1 MNKFRA
7 WTIALAQICAL
18 LLFAAT
24 LFAQTTTTGDLSGT
38 IADPTGAVI
47 PNAQITI
54 KNADTGATQ
63 TTKANSTGFYK
74 FSLLQPGTYD
84 VTATAS
90 GFQSVM
96 QQVRVSV
103 GSSVSTDLHLALSSG
118 HEVVEVS
125 GQAATIETEDANINT
140 TFEAKQ
146 IELLPNPGNDMSAVA
161 LTTPGTV
168 MNTAGGAMFGG
179 GNFEVYGLPA
189 TSNLFTVDG
198 ANYNDP
204 YFNINNTG
212 ATNLSLGLND
222 VEESNVVLNGYSGS
236 YGGLAGAN
244 VNYSTKSGTNAF
256 HGNAIWWWNG
266 SVLDANDYFRDQK
279 NGLAGKNVDPVPFV
293 NANQW
298 ATSIG
303 GPIKKNKAF
312 FFFDYEGIKLAIP
325 SPVQFNVPTTAFG
338 NAIISNLNSATG
350 ANLPNSVPFYQHLFS
365 LYGGVSQAG
374 ASALPAGTDPA
385 NNAATGPGCADV
397 SPSTEAAFVAFSTAP
412 CAVQVAG
419 GGSAKTH
426 DVFYAGRVDINLSN
440 SDKLFV
446 RTEHEHGLQA
456 TYTDPISSV
465 FNAQSDQPQ
474 WQANLQETHTFGSD
488 KVNTFNSSLLWYSAG
503 FALTNPSAALSPTTG
518 LAGVDT
524 IGFLD
529 GSLQA
534 LGGLDIVFPQ
544 GRNITQYQFVDD
556 FSWVHGRHNFK
567 VGANFRRDDISDQ
580 NFTIL
585 NPYILEFSLDQ
596 FANGGGASFDLQNFP
611 THTEVPIALYQL
623 GVYAA
628 DDVRVSNKL
637 KLTLSV
643 RLDHLS
649 NPVCQTNC
657 FQRLTSSFDTVS
669 HTGPVNAAIASG
681 QHQAFPS
688 VTAIAVQ
695 PKIGFAYALSQKTVL
710 RGGIGIFADSLPT
723 GAIDGFLQ
731 QAPLDLGFAEVNVA
745 PIAPVEAGSVN
756 SVLAAQAAGFKAN
769 YSGGALSCGVPGS
782 TANCVPQFSFENANK
797 GIVPRYYEWSFELQR
812 DIGWHTTLDAMY
824 VGNHGSHEEISNGAA
839 NAFCCGAGQLPSN
852 SPTFGDLPTA
862 PPDPRFGQVT
872 TVSNI
877 ANSNYHGLVTSVRHS
892 FGGGFTFQA
901 SYTWSHALDEISNNS
916 LSPFGLNTTGLYADV
931 IFPQDPYNI
940 RKYNYGNADYDVRHS
955 FVANY
960 VWDNALRHLTSAGPN
975 VLLKGWS
982 FSGTVFRH
990 SGLPMTIF
998 DNTDTSALSGS
1009 GYGAGTQYIFANVVG
1024 SPNPNCSGS
1033 AAEVDS
1039 AGNASHQ
1046 CWGGMAGF
1054 SDPATTYGNQR
1065 RNQFRGPGFFDTD
1078 FAIEKGFGLPGWEGS
1093 QFSLGARFFNV
1104 LNHPN
1109 FDYPIM
1115 NANNPQV
1122 GQIIQTVSTPTS
1134 PFGSG
1139 LGADASPRIIQ
1150 LQLKLTF

>member
-24 LFAQTTTTGDLSGT
+24 LFAQTTTTGELSGT
-38 IADPTGAVI
+38 VADPTGAVI
-47 PNAQITI
+47 PNAQLTI

-63 TTKANSTGFYK
+63 AAKSNSSGFYK

-90 GFQSVM
+90 GFQSVV

-103 GSSVSTDLHLALSSG
+103 GSSVSADLHLALSSG

-212 ATNLSLGLND
+212 ATNLSLGLNEVD
-222 VEESNVVLNGYSGS
+222 ESNVVLNGYSGS

-244 VNYSTKSGTNAF
+244 VNYVTKSGGNAF
-256 HGNAIWWWNG
+256 HGNATWWWNG
-266 SVLDANDYFRDQK
+266 SSLDANDYFRDQK
-279 NGLAGKNVDPVPFV
+279 NGLAGKDLFPVPFV

-298 ATSIG
+298 AASIG
-303 GPIKKNKAF
+303 GPIKKDKAF

-325 SPVQFNVPTTAFG
+325 SPVQFNLPTPAFQTAVI
-338 NAIISNLNSATG
+338 ANLNSPTG

-365 LYGGVSQAG
+365 LYNGVNQAG
-374 ASALPAGTDPA
+374 ASALPGGGCSDVTTLNGT
-385 NNAATGPGCADV
+385 
-397 SPSTEAAFVAFSTAP
+397 AFGTSNP
-412 CAVQVAG
+412 CAVQIAG

-426 DVFYAGRVDINLSN
+426 DVFYAGRVDVNLSN

-474 WQANLQETHTFGSD
+474 WQANAQETHAFGAD

-518 LAGVDT
+518 LAGVGL

-529 GSLQA
+529 GSLQTA
-534 LGGLDIVFPQ
+534 GGLDAIFPQ

-567 VGANFRRDDISDQ
+567 VGANFRRDNISDQ
-580 NFTIL
+580 NFTTL
-585 NPYILEFSLDQ
+585 NPEILEFSLGQ
-596 FANGGGASFDLQNFP
+596 FANGGGASFDIQNFP

-628 DDVRVSNKL
+628 DDVRVTNKL
-637 KLTLSV
+637 KLTLSL

-649 NPVCQTNC
+649 NPICQTNC
-657 FQRLTSSFDTVS
+657 FQRLVSPFDTLS
-669 HTGPVNAAIASG
+669 HSGPVNAAIASG
-681 QHQAFPS
+681 QHQAFTS
-688 VTAIAVQ
+688 VTPIAAQ
-695 PKIGFAYALSQKTVL
+695 PKIGFAYALSQKTVI
-710 RGGIGIFADSLPT
+710 RGGIGVFADALPT
-723 GAIDGFLQ
+723 GAIDQFLQ
-731 QAPLDLGFAEVNVA
+731 QAPLDLGFSEVNVA
-745 PIAPVEAGSVN
+745 PIFPGETGSVN
-756 SVLAAQAAGFKAN
+756 STMAAQAAAFKAN
-769 YSGGALSCGVPGS
+769 YASGALSCGVPGA
-782 TANCVPQFSFENANK
+782 TANCVPQFTFTNASK
-797 GIVPRYYEWSFELQR
+797 AVVPRYYEWSFELQQ
-812 DIGWHTTLDAMY
+812 DVGWHTVLDAMY
-824 VGNHGSHEEISNGAA
+824 VGNHGSHEEISNAGV
-839 NAFCCGAGQLPSN
+839 NAWCCAPNQFGPPPVVTP
-852 SPTFGDLPTA
+852 PTFADLPA
-862 PPDPRFGQVT
+862 GPPDPRFGEVT

-877 ANSNYHGLVTSVRHS
+877 ANSNYAGLVTSLKHS

-916 LSPFGLNTTGLYADV
+916 LSPFGLNTTGLYADI
-931 IFPQDPYNI
+931 IFPTDPYNI
-940 RKYNYGNADYDVRHS
+940 RKYNYGNADYDIRHN
-955 FVANY
+955 FVMNY
-960 VWDNALRHLTSAGPN
+960 VWSDAFRHLTSSGPN
-975 VLLKGWS
+975 VLVKGWS

-998 DNTDTSALSGS
+998 DNADTSALSGTN
-1009 GYGAGTQYIFANVVG
+1009 YGAGTQYIFANVVG
-1024 SPNPNCSGS
+1024 NLNPDCSGS
-1033 AAEVDS
+1033 AAEVNSLGQPD
-1039 AGNASHQ
+1039 HQ
-1046 CWGGMAGF
+1046 CWGGQAGF
-1054 SDPATTYGNQR
+1054 SDPATTYGTQR
-1065 RNQFRGPGFFDTD
+1065 RNQFRGPGYFDTD
-1078 FAIEKGFGLPGWEGS
+1078 FAIEKAFGLPGWEGS

-1109 FDYPIM
+1109 FDFPVM
-1115 NANNPQV
+1115 NANSGQV
-1122 GQIIQTVSTPTS
+1122 GQIISTVSTPTT

-1139 LGADASPRIIQ
+1139 LGADASPRLIQ